1 MSKFINYYTFIGT
14 LITACLTLT
23 ILPIALFFNGFSE
36 GMILGI
42 TVGLLFMEAN
52 TCFWIACR

>member
-52 TCFWIACR
+52 TCFWIASR